1 MRKFCRWTNKPYPE
15 TRRPCSA
22 WRDDIRDGASLLS
35 YCRVNL
41 IWHATSPHP
50 TALPT
55 ALLRTPGKKLG
66 HFPQVS
72 GRCPLSARLGVI
84 RSNESEMF
92 KAGRLRRNKENWRQ
106 RQSRR
111 TPLWFIF
118 KDALL
123 IASLIILLH
132 ARGRLDSWLPD
143 LLNSHPIE
151 SSHSG
156 GRNGPFF
163 SRLHLL
169 LSPFLF
175 LITPHFH
182 PCEGHRRGRLPRNGG
197 GARMLTWSAKCFRR
211 QGMWQSPPLVL
222 QSCAA
227 ALSHRRWLTDS
238 QSRPFLWF
246 NETILSSRFQM
257 KAYITWLG
265 VTQDCVRHWD
275 HAFYRRRGS
284 KWWMI
289 RQRERKYL

>member
-1 MRKFCRWTNKPYPE
+1 MKSTVKVKIWWKFYRWFQTWSEKNKPYPE

-22 WRDDIRDGASLLS
+22 PRDDIRDCASLLS

-55 ALLRTPGKKLG
+55 ALLWTRGKKLG

-84 RSNESEMF
+84 GDNESEMF
-92 KAGRLRRNKENWRQ
+92 KAGRLIRNKENWRQ
-106 RQSRR
+106 RESRR
-111 TPLWFIF
+111 RPLWFIF

-132 ARGRLDSWLPD
+132 VRGRLDSWLPD

-169 LSPFLF
+169 SSFSFSFFNHSSFPSQWG
-175 LITPHFH
+175 PS
-182 PCEGHRRGRLPRNGG
+182 E
-197 GARMLTWSAKCFRR
+197 R
-211 QGMWQSPPLVL
+211 Q
-222 QSCAA
+222 AA
-227 ALSHRRWLTDS
+227 EEL
-238 QSRPFLWF
+238 
-246 NETILSSRFQM
+246 
-257 KAYITWLG
+257 
-265 VTQDCVRHWD
+265 
-275 HAFYRRRGS
+275 RRRRTDANMVS
-284 KWWMI
+284 
-289 RQRERKYL
+289 

>member
-1 MRKFCRWTNKPYPE
+1 MKATVKVKIWWKFCRWLQTWSVIKKKQPKPYPE
-15 TRRPCSA
+15 TQRPCSA
-22 WRDDIRDGASLLS
+22 WRDDIRDCASLLL

-55 ALLRTPGKKLG
+55 ALLWTRGKKLG

-84 RSNESEMF
+84 CDNESDMF
-92 KAGRLRRNKENWRQ
+92 KAGRLKRNKENWRQ
-106 RQSRR
+106 RESRR
-111 TPLWFIF
+111 RALWFIF

-143 LLNSHPIE
+143 LLNSQPIE

-182 PCEGHRRGRLPRNGG
+182 PCEGHRRGKLPRNCG

-211 QGMWQSPPLVL
+211 QGMWQSPPPCTTKL
-222 QSCAA
+222 
-227 ALSHRRWLTDS
+227 RRCFVTPPLTDGFPEPLFS
-238 QSRPFLWF
+238 L
-246 NETILSSRFQM
+246 I
-257 KAYITWLG
+257 
-265 VTQDCVRHWD
+265 
-275 HAFYRRRGS
+275 
-284 KWWMI
+284 
-289 RQRERKYL
+289 